1 MRFNPKHKSTT
12 MKHKIFYFVLLL
24 SLFSFQNINA
34 QKKGFYENVQK
45 KNINKLLDDFN
56 QFAAQADY
64 DKYFA
69 CYADEST
76 FIGTD
81 ATEVWN
87 KKEFMDWAKPFFDK
101 GKAWSF
107 TSLKRNIY
115 FSADGNYAWFDEV
128 LDTQMKICR
137 GSGVLEKIKGQWK
150 VKQYVL
156 SMTIPNEVVD
166 EVVKTKSPIEDQLIK
181 KLKEK

>member
-1 MRFNPKHKSTT
+1 
-12 MKHKIFYFVLLL
+12 MKRIISIFIL
-24 SLFSFQNINA
+24 SFLIFSIPVCA

-56 QFAAQADY
+56 TFAANADY
-64 DKYFA
+64 KNYFDCFA
-69 CYADEST
+69 EEST

-87 KKEFMDWAKPFFDK
+87 KKEFMEWARPFFDK
-101 GKAWSF
+101 GKAWNF
-107 TSLKRNIY
+107 KSLKRNIY
-115 FSADGNYAWFDEV
+115 FSKDGNYAWFDEI

-137 GSGVLEKIKGQWK
+137 GSGVLEKISGKWK

-156 SMTIPNEVVD
+156 SVTVPNEVVD
-166 EVVKTKSPIEDQLIK
+166 EVTKIKTPIEDALIQ
-181 KLKEK
+181 KLK

>member
-1 MRFNPKHKSTT
+1 
-12 MKHKIFYFVLLL
+12 MKKYLSFLLFLLL
-24 SLFSFQNINA
+24 ISIPLSA

-56 QFAAQADY
+56 MFAADADF
-64 DKYFA
+64 DKYFDCFA
-69 CYADEST
+69 EEST

-87 KKEFMDWAKPFFDK
+87 KKEFKDWAKPYFDK
-101 GKAWSF
+101 KTTWNF
-107 TSLKRNIY
+107 KSLKRNIY
-115 FSADGNYAWFDEV
+115 FSKDGNYAWFDEV

-137 GSGVLEKIKGQWK
+137 GSGVVEKVGGKWK

-156 SMTIPNEVVD
+156 SVTVPNEVVN
-166 EVVKTKSPIEDQLIK
+166 EVIKIKTPIEDVLIQ
-181 KLKEK
+181 KLK

>member
-1 MRFNPKHKSTT
+1 
-12 MKHKIFYFVLLL
+12 MKKIISIFIL
-24 SLFSFQNINA
+24 SFLIFSIPISA

-56 QFAAQADY
+56 IFAANADF
-64 DKYFA
+64 DKYFDCFA
-69 CYADEST
+69 EEST

-87 KKEFMDWAKPFFDK
+87 KQEFKDWAKPFFDK
-101 GKAWSF
+101 KTTWNF
-107 TSLKRNIY
+107 KSLKRNIY
-115 FSADGNYAWFDEV
+115 FSKDGNYAWFDEI

-137 GSGVLEKIKGQWK
+137 GSGVLEKISGKWK

-156 SMTIPNEVVD
+156 SVTVPNEVVD
-166 EVVKTKSPIEDQLIK
+166 EVTKIKTPIEDVLIQ
-181 KLKEK
+181 KLK